1 MAYMNQQKKAV
12 IAAALKT
19 VVPKDW
25 KYTLRVRN
33 HMEIVMVI
41 REAPVDFFR
50 LLYDRFSADELLQQK
65 LRVPIQELRSLTW
78 LEINPYRPEAHFE
91 GDILELIKKILCCL
105 NTGNWNNSD
114 VQNDYFDVGHYVA
127 LKIGEWDKPYRCR
140 ANHVAR
146 QAA

>member
-78 LEINPYRPEAHFE
+78 LEINPYRPEA
-91 GDILELIKKILCCL
+91 
-105 NTGNWNNSD
+105 T
-114 VQNDYFDVGHYVA
+114 
-127 LKIGEWDKPYRCR
+127 
-140 ANHVAR
+140 
-146 QAA
+146 

>member
-41 REAPVDFFR
+41 REAPVDFFG
-50 LLYDRFSADELLQQK
+50 LLTDKVAAKR
-65 LRVPIQELRSLTW
+65 TH
-78 LEINPYRPEAHFE
+78 LEISPYHLKETFE
-91 GDILELIKKILCCL
+91 GDILELLQNIFCCL

-114 VQNDYFDVGHYVA
+114 VQSDYFDVGHYVT
-127 LKIGEWDKPYRCR
+127 LKIGELDKPYRCR